1 LAKPAGFLTGNQMI
15 KRTILLA
22 LLLFPLGSWALGL
35 NDITVNS
42 FLNEKLDARIELTSA
57 SPGMIDDIRVA
68 LANPARQ
75 PVTVKGPTNV
85 ANAKDQRQAE
95 IPQVTH
101 SQDFGRKEVDPA
113 LNTDHCQTALNG
125 ENAVNAVSAS
135 GGELILSHICCR
147 SNYAKEPV

>member
-1 LAKPAGFLTGNQMI
+1 MI

-68 LANPARQ
+68 LANPAAFEAMGVDRPFQ
-75 PVTVKGPTNV
+75 LSKLRFKIQAGTDRPPYIQISSKG
-85 ANAKDQRQAE
+85 
-95 IPQVTH
+95 
-101 SQDFGRKEVDPA
+101 G
-113 LNTDHCQTALNG
+113 
-125 ENAVNAVSAS
+125 AS
-135 GGELILSHICCR
+135 GSRFLIS
-147 SNYAKEPV
+147 S